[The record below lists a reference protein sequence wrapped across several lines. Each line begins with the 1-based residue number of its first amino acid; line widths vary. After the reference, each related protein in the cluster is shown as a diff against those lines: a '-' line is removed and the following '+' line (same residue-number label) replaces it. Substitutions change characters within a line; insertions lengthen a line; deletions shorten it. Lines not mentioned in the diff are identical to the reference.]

1 MIVGLRMQ
9 KSNNLSIVNMINAK
23 LQRSAIFLFL
33 VNASF
38 VPTNVGFVFFF
49 AICI

>member
-1 MIVGLRMQ
+1 MVAGLKMQ

-38 VPTNVGFVFFF
+38 VPTNVGFVFFL